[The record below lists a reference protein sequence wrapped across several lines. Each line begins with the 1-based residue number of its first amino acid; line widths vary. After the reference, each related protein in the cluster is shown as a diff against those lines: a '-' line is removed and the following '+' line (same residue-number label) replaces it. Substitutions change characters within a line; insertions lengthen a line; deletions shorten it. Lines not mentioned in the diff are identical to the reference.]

1 MVPDRSRSVFGPN
14 SFFPQLRFCCC
25 GCSLRM
31 GVLIIG
37 WFTVEKPK
45 CVLLFLIA
53 SAVDAVKL
61 VIEIPLFIFTNI
73 DRSVS
78 VEISSDNELY
88 PLFEHP
94 LGLFITLAAPS
105 KSFDELLDAFIGL
118 ESNRKNLINTV
129 IKAAE
134 NKNIN
139 VTDKF
144 LDKIRE
150 TDEVFMS
157 IRSYFDAGKRTSVL
171 KVEDY
176 LHKKMLKL
184 SANLKT
190 LEAQMQD
197 LAANDVGILRP
208 LINVLNESDQAL
220 VPIIKQLMENLEKTA
235 TQMQGG
241 KIITNSQRSFES

>member
-1 MVPDRSRSVFGPN
+1 MPADFH
-14 SFFPQLRFCCC
+14 
-25 GCSLRM
+25 
-31 GVLIIG
+31 
-37 WFTVEKPK
+37 E
-45 CVLLFLIA
+45 
-53 SAVDAVKL
+53 
-61 VIEIPLFIFTNI
+61 
-73 DRSVS
+73 
-78 VEISSDNELY
+78 
-88 PLFEHP
+88 
-94 LGLFITLAAPS
+94 
-105 KSFDELLDAFIGL
+105 
-118 ESNRKNLINTV
+118 
-129 IKAAE
+129 
-134 NKNIN
+134 
-139 VTDKF
+139 
-144 LDKIRE
+144 
-150 TDEVFMS
+150 
-157 IRSYFDAGKRTSVL
+157 RTSVL

>member
-37 WFTVEKPK
+37 WFTVIVGALMILGFWPVANRLRGIDISNSPEKRVAVYLWVIDYFIDGILLRIAGIILLIGVYAEKPK

-94 LGLFITLAAPS
+94 LGLFITLVLTLYFLA
-105 KSFDELLDAFIGL
+105 
-118 ESNRKNLINTV
+118 
-129 IKAAE
+129 
-134 NKNIN
+134 
-139 VTDKF
+139 VTN
-144 LDKIRE
+144 
-150 TDEVFMS
+150 
-157 IRSYFDAGKRTSVL
+157 SYYS
-171 KVEDY
+171 E
-176 LHKKMLKL
+176 
-184 SANLKT
+184 
-190 LEAQMQD
+190 
-197 LAANDVGILRP
+197 
-208 LINVLNESDQAL
+208 
-220 VPIIKQLMENLEKTA
+220 MENAPPKRCGTGVA
-235 TQMQGG
+235 PD
-241 KIITNSQRSFES
+241 NVRNA